1 MFENILNKLQT
12 QVTEAPNA
20 QRRFQLKQRTKTI
33 EGLKQ
38 KASQIKGSGLISNL
52 LTKTDKMGRPY
63 LSDYMEKLNALED
76 LQTNQYINPKTNKP
90 FTPKEW
96 IEVPAT
102 TRGKARDPETFKSKK
117 AEYQKQYMKERKI
130 ADPSFAEKQKDIRK
144 KEYFEKATKK
154 VAPLGKGKG
163 VLLLENNR
171 LLQYM
176 NTAFKKQ
183 SKNLKGTDKL
193 PEFEEI
199 IENGRFVGMKDNKS
213 GTNYYHAGYKGPL
226 DANSKLITNHP
237 QYKNLKNLTR
247 TADKFNRS
255 LPNKTIAS
263 YFDAYDRVPTTG
275 ELANFLTRDKKYIS
289 KYSKQAM
296 SRNALQLHHTL
307 GVEKGPTKKIQLTLQ
322 DRNNAAGSV
331 VEQFKSGSLTK
342 QEAAKQLKKLNVRYK
357 LPGTREYIGAAELS
371 PQQSARVAKQR
382 VTNLFNQAIKED
394 PKLAYEIAKRF
405 DITKGGQKLYSGMPV
420 DAMYDIGRD
429 IITKDLPSIGKG
441 ITKYGKP
448 VLKTAGKALGI
459 LAAPIAAYDIGTA
472 IQEGYS
478 LPEVLERGIIGTEI
492 GTAIK
497 KQMALSP
504 EARAA
509 GQVLS
514 RAQAA
519 EDPMYGWTIDA
530 PTATEIEQAQGIYDL
545 GSQQAEQQLAQERAD
560 RARGIAERGLASVE
574 NEYGGIYGP

>member
-1 MFENILNKLQT
+1 MFEKILDKLQT
-12 QVTEAPNA
+12 QITEAPNP
-20 QRRFQLKQRTKTI
+20 QRKFQLTQKTKTM

-76 LQTNQYINPKTNKP
+76 LQTNQYINSKTNKP

-96 IEVPAT
+96 IEAPAT
-102 TRGKARDPETFKSKK
+102 TRSKARDPEAFKSKK

-130 ADPSFAEKQKDIRK
+130 ADPSFAEMQKDIRK
-144 KEYFEKATKK
+144 KQYFEKATKK
-154 VAPLGKGKG
+154 AAPLGKGKG

-193 PEFEEI
+193 SEFEEI
-199 IENGRFVGMKDNKS
+199 IENGRFVGMRDNKA
-213 GTNYYHAGYKGPL
+213 GINYYHAGYKGELGPK
-226 DANSKLITNHP
+226 SKLITSHP
-237 QYKNLKNLTR
+237 DYKNLKNLTR
-247 TADKFNRS
+247 LASKFNKS
-255 LPNKTIAS
+255 MPNKTIAS

-275 ELANFLTRDKKYIS
+275 ELANFLTKDKKYIS
-289 KYSKQAM
+289 QYSKQAM
-296 SRNALQLHHTL
+296 SKNPLEIHHRL
-307 GVEKGPTKKIQLTLQ
+307 GVEKQPTKSLQLTLQ

-331 VEQFKSGSLTK
+331 VDQFNNGSLTK
-342 QEAAKQLKKLNVRYK
+342 QEATQQLKKLNVRYK
-357 LPGTREYIGAAELS
+357 LPGTKEYIGAAEIS
-371 PQQSARVAKQR
+371 PEQSARVAKQR
-382 VTNLFNQAIKED
+382 VTNLFNQAVKEN

-420 DAMYDIGRD
+420 DAMYDIGRT
-429 IITKDLPSIGKG
+429 IVTKDLPAIGKG
-441 ITKYGKP
+441 ITKYGAP

-459 LAAPIAAYDIGTA
+459 LAAPITAYDIGTA

-478 LPEVLERGIIGTEI
+478 LPEVLERGLLGTEMS
-492 GTAIK
+492 TAIK
-497 KQMALSP
+497 EQMALSP

-509 GQVLS
+509 GQVVS

-530 PTATEIEQAQGIYDL
+530 PNATQTEQAQKIYDL
-545 GSQQAEQQLAQERAD
+545 GLEQAKQQLAQEREN
-560 RARGIAERGLASVE
+560 RVQEIAKRGLASLE

>member
-1 MFENILNKLQT
+1 MFEKILDKLQT
-12 QVTEAPNA
+12 QVTEAPSA

-76 LQTNQYINPKTNKP
+76 LQTNQYINPKTNKT
-90 FTPKEW
+90 FTPQEW
-96 IEVPAT
+96 IQAEAT
-102 TRGKARDPETFKSKK
+102 TRSKARDPETFKSKK

-144 KEYFEKATKK
+144 QEYFEKATKK

-183 SKNLKGTDKL
+183 VKNLKGTDKL

-199 IENGRFVGMKDNKS
+199 IEGGKFVGMKDNKS

-237 QYKNLKNLTR
+237 DYKNLKNLTR
-247 TADKFNRS
+247 VADKFKRS

-275 ELANFLTRDKKYIS
+275 ELASFLTKDKKYIS

-296 SRNALQLHHTL
+296 SKNPLEIHHRL
-307 GVEKGPTKKIQLTLQ
+307 GIEKQPTKSLQLTLK
-322 DRNNAAGSV
+322 DKNNAAGSI

-342 QEAAKQLKKLNVRYK
+342 QEATQQLKKLNVRYK
-357 LPGTREYIGAAELS
+357 LPGTREYIGAAEIS

-420 DAMYDIGRD
+420 DAMYDIGKTM
-429 IITKDLPSIGKG
+429 ITKDLPAIGRG
-441 ITKYGKP
+441 ITKYGSP

-459 LAAPIAAYDIGTA
+459 LAAPMAAYDIGTA
-472 IQEGYS
+472 IEEGYS
-478 LPEVLERGIIGTEI
+478 LPEVLERGLLGTEI
-492 GTAIK
+492 ATAIK
-497 KQMALSP
+497 EQMALSP

-509 GQVLS
+509 GQVVS

-530 PTATEIEQAQGIYDL
+530 PNATEVEQAQGIYNL
-545 GSQQAEQQLAQERAD
+545 GLQQAKQQLEQERAD
-560 RARGIAERGLASVE
+560 RVRRIAERGLASLE

>member
-1 MFENILNKLQT
+1 MFEKILDKLQT
-12 QVTEAPNA
+12 QITEAPNP
-20 QRRFQLKQRTKTI
+20 QRKFQLTQKTKTM

-76 LQTNQYINPKTNKP
+76 LQTNQYINSKTNKP

-96 IEVPAT
+96 IEAPAT
-102 TRGKARDPETFKSKK
+102 TRSKARDPETFKSKK

-130 ADPSFAEKQKDIRK
+130 ADPSFAEMQKDIRK
-144 KEYFEKATKK
+144 KQYFEKATKK
-154 VAPLGKGKG
+154 AAPLGKGKG

-183 SKNLKGTDKL
+183 SKNLKGTDKFS
-193 PEFEEI
+193 EFEEI
-199 IENGRFVGMKDNKS
+199 IENGRFVGMRDNKA
-213 GTNYYHAGYKGPL
+213 GINYYHAGYKGELGPK
-226 DANSKLITNHP
+226 SKLITSHP
-237 QYKNLKNLTR
+237 DYKNLKNLTR
-247 TADKFNRS
+247 LASKFNKS
-255 LPNKTIAS
+255 MPNKTIAS

-275 ELANFLTRDKKYIS
+275 ELANFLTKDKKYIS
-289 KYSKQAM
+289 QYSKQAM
-296 SRNALQLHHTL
+296 SKNPLEIHHRL
-307 GVEKGPTKKIQLTLQ
+307 GVEKQPTKSLQLTLQ

-331 VEQFKSGSLTK
+331 VDQFNNGSLTK
-342 QEAAKQLKKLNVRYK
+342 QEATQQLKKLNVRYK
-357 LPGTREYIGAAELS
+357 LPGTKEYIGAAEIS
-371 PQQSARVAKQR
+371 PEQSARVAKQR
-382 VTNLFNQAIKED
+382 VTNLFNQAVKEN

-420 DAMYDIGRD
+420 DAMYDIGRT
-429 IITKDLPSIGKG
+429 IVTKDLPAIGKG
-441 ITKYGKP
+441 ITKYGAP

-478 LPEVLERGIIGTEI
+478 LPEVLERGLLGTEMS
-492 GTAIK
+492 TAIK
-497 KQMALSP
+497 EQMALSP

-509 GQVLS
+509 GQVVS

-530 PTATEIEQAQGIYDL
+530 PNATQTEQAQKIYDL
-545 GSQQAEQQLAQERAD
+545 GLEQAKQQLAQEREN
-560 RARGIAERGLASVE
+560 RVQEIAKRGLASLE